1 MKINFLIL
9 FFISTIIF
17 GQEYKIIK
25 KENSENFML
34 VGAFQREVLQDS
46 NFAWW
51 FNSEYTNYD
60 VDTESIIMSK
70 NSFEGKIIQIVLGT
84 WCSDTRREVPRL
96 VKILDFVDF
105 PNDNLFF
112 ISVDR
117 DKKGLSDEV
126 DGLDIE
132 YVPTIIVYESGKEI
146 GRIIETPEVTLEKDL
161 IAIIE

>member
-1 MKINFLIL
+1 MKIKFLIL
-9 FFISTIIF
+9 FIISTIIF
-17 GQEYKIIK
+17 GQEYKLIK
-25 KENSENFML
+25 NENSENYML

-60 VDTESIIMSK
+60 VDTESIIKYK

-105 PNDNLFF
+105 PNDKHFL
-112 ISVDR
+112 IGVDR
-117 DKKGLSDEV
+117 AKKGLSDEV

-146 GRIIETPEVTLEKDL
+146 GRIIETPRVTLEKDL
-161 IAIIE
+161 IEIIE